1 MKDKKKLKKIKEI
14 LGPEYK
20 EEAEY
25 ASKQYYNREDRTIS
39 LVDSDSG
46 TLSAMICNYLET
58 DPIAVSIVK
67 GVIPVLKSDPLASAL
82 FDLSFGGNDDE

>member
-20 EEAEY
+20 EVAVFAAKE
-25 ASKQYYNREDRTIS
+25 SDNREDRTIS

-46 TLSAMICNYLET
+46 TLSAMICNYLQT
-58 DPIAVSIVK
+58 DPIATSFIK
-67 GVIPVLKSDPLASAL
+67 ETIPVLKSDPLTSAL
-82 FDLSFGGNDDE
+82 FNLSFGGNDDE

>member
-20 EEAEY
+20 EVAVFAAKE
-25 ASKQYYNREDRTIS
+25 SDNREDQTIS

-46 TLSAMICNYLET
+46 TLSAMICNYLQT
-58 DPIAVSIVK
+58 DPIATSLIK
-67 GVIPVLKSDPLASAL
+67 KTIPALKSDPLTSAL
-82 FDLSFGGNDDE
+82 FNLSFGGNDNE